1 MHRRAFAGLSLV
13 GLAWPLVGRSAQAQ
27 SSSPPPLTAP
37 ELAAKVDAAYGALQS
52 FGATFKQRYYAH
64 HGKDST
70 GSVLFERP
78 DKMRWRYD
86 NGNLA
91 VADGQTLKIYER
103 DNKRV
108 YLSPSDKS
116 LFPVLLSFLNAP
128 GGLVSA
134 LDLDVPP
141 AARIAYRDGYVF
153 SGRPRQLSRAF
164 SHVLWFVQPEGFL
177 VRRVVVVDA
186 QSNRHRFDFQRP
198 KANPKVPAGSFTFTP
213 PPGTQII

>member
-1 MHRRAFAGLSLV
+1 VNRRRFAGLSLA
-13 GLAWPLVGRSAQAQ
+13 GLAWPLVGRSAQAK
-27 SSSPPPLTAP
+27 SPSPPPLTAP

-52 FGATFKQRYYAH
+52 FGARFKQRYSYH
-64 HGKDST
+64 RKEST

-78 DKMRWRYD
+78 DKMRWSYG

-91 VADGQTLKIYER
+91 VSDGQTIKVYDR
-103 DNKRV
+103 DNERV

-116 LFPVLLSFLNAP
+116 LFPVVLSFLTAP

-141 AARIAYRDGYVF
+141 AARIAYRNGYVL
-153 SGRPRQLSRAF
+153 SGRPRQLSPAF
-164 SHVLWFVQPEGFL
+164 SRVLWFVQPEGFL

-186 QSNRHRFDFQRP
+186 QSNRHRFDFERP